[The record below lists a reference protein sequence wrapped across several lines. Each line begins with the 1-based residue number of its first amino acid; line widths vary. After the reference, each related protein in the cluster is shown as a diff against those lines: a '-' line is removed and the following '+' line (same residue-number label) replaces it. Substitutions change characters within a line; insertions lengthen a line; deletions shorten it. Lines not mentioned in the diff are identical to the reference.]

1 MSRRPRLTV
10 RARLTL
16 LNTGLFAV
24 CGAIVVAVS
33 YILVAQLGAPGQGQ
47 QSPSR
52 GLPPTF
58 LAQCRSERLLAQ
70 PDKGILAKCNAALQL
85 QGAQHQRN
93 LTLSHLLEYSLIT
106 VAVVIALA
114 AILCWIAAGRALRPV
129 HRITA
134 AARAASEHNLSAR
147 VSPRG
152 PHDELREL
160 AETFDEMLGR
170 LQAAFEGQQRF
181 IANASHE
188 LRTPLA
194 VMRTTVDVVAGNPDS
209 TPDDLLGMAADIRAA
224 VDHAEHLISA
234 LLILARNERGLAT
247 HEQVDLA
254 TVAEDVLDTAG
265 LGDRRVHATLE
276 PALISGDP
284 VLVERLIANL
294 VDNAVRYN
302 TAGGDIWISTGSAA
316 GSSHLTVANAG
327 PVISPADAD
336 RIFRPFERLNDRT
349 SHDGFG
355 LGLAI
360 VASIAAIH
368 GGTVSA
374 HPRDD
379 GGLSVTITISS
390 ASSSA
395 SASELASVDA
405 AGHGDGTSHDRSTTT
420 APDGIAR

>member
-1 MSRRPRLTV
+1 
-10 RARLTL
+10 
-16 LNTGLFAV
+16 
-24 CGAIVVAVS
+24 
-33 YILVAQLGAPGQGQ
+33 
-47 QSPSR
+47 
-52 GLPPTF
+52 
-58 LAQCRSERLLAQ
+58 
-70 PDKGILAKCNAALQL
+70 
-85 QGAQHQRN
+85 
-93 LTLSHLLEYSLIT
+93 
-106 VAVVIALA
+106 
-114 AILCWIAAGRALRPV
+114 
-129 HRITA
+129 
-134 AARAASEHNLSAR
+134 

-160 AETFDEMLGR
+160 AETFDEMLAR

-209 TPDDLLGMAADIRAA
+209 TPDDLRGMAADIRAA

-234 LLILARNERGLAT
+234 LLILARNERGLTT
-247 HEQVDLA
+247 HDQVDLA

-284 VLVERLIANL
+284 VLVEHLIANL

-302 TAGGDIWISTGSAA
+302 NAGGDIWISTGGAA
-316 GSSHLTVANAG
+316 GSSHLTVANTG

-336 RIFRPFERLNDRT
+336 RIFRPFERLDDRT
-349 SHDGFG
+349 SHDGYG

-390 ASSSA
+390 ASADTPTYADVA
-395 SASELASVDA
+395 SGE
-405 AGHGDGTSHDRSTTT
+405 
-420 APDGIAR
+420 